1 MVVKGNFNKLTL
13 LFLLMG
19 DVEFLG
25 QLVSSMAEA
34 VRRLE
39 QAKARGDSA
48 SFNKLKVF
56 IFDVSQKID
65 LTINSIDVKIRGGHD

>member
-1 MVVKGNFNKLTL
+1 MS
-13 LFLLMG
+13 
-19 DVEFLG
+19 DVDFLG
-25 QLVSSMAEA
+25 QLVSSLAEA

-39 QAKARGDSA
+39 IARARNDSD

-65 LTINSIDVKIRGGHD
+65 SLIETINVKLGSGHD

>member
-1 MVVKGNFNKLTL
+1 
-13 LFLLMG
+13 MG
-19 DVEFLG
+19 DIEFLG
-25 QLVSSMAEA
+25 QLVSSLAEA

-39 QAKARGDSA
+39 IAKTRKDSV

-65 LTINSIDVKIRGGHD
+65 MSIEAINVKLRGGYD